1 MKKITL
7 LAAFL
12 FLTLSGIFAQKG
24 IIAGIITDDDAKTPL
39 NGATVRLT
47 RANDSIYKK
56 LVQSDSKGFFTLT
69 SLAPGNYNLSISYVG
84 RVPRYISRIAIS
96 DSLVNLG
103 KIALQPQPKE
113 EETVTVVAQVPVS
126 QKGDTIQYSASQY
139 KTNPDATVEDLVK
152 KLPGVTIENGV
163 VKAQGEEVKKV
174 TIDGRDFFG
183 DDATAALRNLPAEI
197 VDKIQVFDRLSDQ
210 AQFTGFD
217 DGNSQKAINVVT
229 KSGMRNG
236 QYGRVFAGYGTN
248 DRYSVGG
255 NMSFFKGSRRISLI
269 GQANN
274 INQQNFSAQDILGIT
289 SSSGGGGNSRGGGAQ
304 GAGGRGGGG
313 SFSGGGGNFNRGGM
327 GGGGNS
333 FFVGQQPGISR
344 TNSFGVN
351 YADVWGKKLTV
362 TGSYFFNNNNNTQ
375 EQITNQQTFVGKDSI
390 QFYNEQSLSGS
401 NNYNHRVNMRFEYKI
416 DSANTLMITPN
427 LSFQNNSSSSDITGN
442 SYLFS
447 PISNSFSKTERNTK
461 GMNLSNNILFRH
473 AFRKR
478 GRTISFSLNTGY
490 NNRDGETFL
499 ENNNI
504 FYRQSGSVR
513 DSLKQFTDQQ
523 TNGFNIG
530 GNISFTEPF
539 GKDGQLQI
547 GYSPSVNKSESDQEA
562 FKYDYTGDKYSIFDQ
577 NLSNTFNTKYTT
589 HNGNLTFRK
598 GNRDKMFSV
607 GLAIQH
613 ANLNSEQVYPY
624 TATVDRSFTNLLPE
638 AMLSQKISKRST
650 IRVNYRTSTNAP
662 SVNQLQNVINNSN
675 PLFLSTGNPDLK
687 QQFSQNLAI
696 RYTFTNTG
704 KGQSLFANVFLQ
716 QNNNYISSATF
727 IAAQDS
733 LLNPSV
739 TLYRGAQLS
748 KPVNL
753 NGYRS
758 LRGFVTFGQ
767 PVKAIKTNVN
777 FNIGMSLTR
786 IPGLV
791 NNTSTV
797 SNVTAYNTGV
807 VFASNVSQYVDFTL
821 SYNASFNNTVNSLQ
835 PELNNKYFNHAA
847 GLQMNLLN
855 KKGWFFQND
864 VSNQLY
870 SGLSDGFNQNYW
882 LWNMGVGK
890 KFLKDQKG
898 ELKFSVFDLL
908 KQNQSITRTS
918 TESGIIDVQNKVL
931 TQYFMLTFT
940 YKLKNFG
947 TPASNNNNNRENNF
961 GPGRFPGGGF

>member
-7 LAAFL
+7 LAGFL
-12 FLTLSGIFAQKG
+12 LFTLSGIFAQKG
-24 IIAGIITDDDAKTPL
+24 IIAGLILGDDAKTGL

-47 RANDSIYKK
+47 KANDSIYRK

-69 SLAPGNYNLSISYVG
+69 SLAAGTYNLSISYVG
-84 RVPRYISRIAIS
+84 HVPRYISRIDIT

-103 KIALQPQPKE
+103 KIVMQPQPKE
-113 EETVTVVAQVPVS
+113 EETVTVVAQTPVL

-210 AQFTGFD
+210 AQFSGFD

-255 NMSFFKGSRRISLI
+255 NMSFFKGNRRLSFI

-274 INQQNFSAQDILGIT
+274 INLQNFSAQDILGIT
-289 SSSGGGGNSRGGGAQ
+289 SSSNSGGGNRGGGAQ
-304 GAGGRGGGG
+304 GAGGRGGAPQGG
-313 SFSGGGGNFNRGGM
+313 GQQGGFNRGGGGGNN
-327 GGGGNS
+327 
-333 FFVGQQPGISR
+333 FFVGQQAGISR

-351 YADVWGKKLTV
+351 YSDIWSKKLTV

-375 EQITNQQTFVGKDSI
+375 EQITSQQTFVGKDSI
-390 QFYNEQSLSGS
+390 QYYNEQNISGS
-401 NNYNHRVNMRFEYKI
+401 NNFNHRVNMRFEYKI

-427 LSFQNNSSSSDITGN
+427 ISFQNNKSNSNITSN
-442 SYLFS
+442 SYSFTPLSQSFS
-447 PISNSFSKTERNTK
+447 ETNRNTSGLNFSNS
-461 GMNLSNNILFRH
+461 ILFRH
-473 AFRKR
+473 AFKKR
-478 GRTISFSLNTGY
+478 GRTLSFNLNTGFSD
-490 NNRDGETFL
+490 RDGETFL
-499 ENNNI
+499 ENNNV
-504 FYRQSGSVR
+504 FFRTSGDLR
-513 DSLKQFTDQQ
+513 DSLKQRTDLE
-523 TNGFNIG
+523 TKGFNIG
-530 GNISFTEPF
+530 GNVSFTEPI

-547 GYSPSVNKSESDQEA
+547 GYSPSYNKNESQQEA
-562 FKYDYTGDKYSIFDQ
+562 FKYDYTGAKYSIFDQ
-577 NLSNTFNTKYTT
+577 NLSNTFENTYAT

-598 GNRDKMFSV
+598 GNRDKMFSLGV
-607 GLAIQH
+607 ALQH
-613 ANLNSEQVYPY
+613 SELNSEQVYPY
-624 TATVDRSFTNLLPE
+624 VATVNRTFTNFLPE
-638 AMLSQKISKRST
+638 ASWNQKISKRSS
-650 IRVNYRTSTNAP
+650 IRVNYRTNTNAP
-662 SVNQLQNVINNSN
+662 SVSQLQNVINNN
-675 PLFLSTGNPDLK
+675 NTLFLSTGNPDLK
-687 QQFSQNLAI
+687 QQFGQSLI
-696 RYTFTNTG
+696 LRYTFTNTNL
-704 KGQSLFANVFLQ
+704 GQSLFANIFLQ
-716 QNNNYISSATF
+716 QNDNYISNATY

-733 LLNPSV
+733 VLNPSV
-739 TLYRGAQLS
+739 TLFRGAQLS

-758 LRGFVTFGQ
+758 IRGFVTFGQ
-767 PVKAIKTNVN
+767 PIKAIKTNVN
-777 FNIGMSLTR
+777 LNVGMSLVHT
-786 IPGLV
+786 PGIV
-791 NNTSTV
+791 NNINNTSNT
-797 SNVTAYNTGV
+797 TTYNAGV

-821 SYNASFNNTVNSLQ
+821 SYNAFFNNTVNSLQ
-835 PELNNKYFNHAA
+835 PSLNNKYFNHAA
-847 GLQMNLLN
+847 GLQFNLLN

-864 VSNQLY
+864 LNNQLY
-870 SGLSDGFNQNYW
+870 NGLSSGFNQNYW

-908 KQNQSITRTS
+908 KQNQSITRTT

-947 TPASNNNNNRENNF
+947 APAASNNSNRPQNF
-961 GPGRFPGGGF
+961 GPGGMPGGGF

>member
-12 FLTLSGIFAQKG
+12 LFTLSGIFAQKG
-24 IIAGIITDDDAKTPL
+24 IIAGLVLGDDAKTGL
-39 NGATVRLT
+39 NGATIRLT
-47 RANDSIYKK
+47 KANDSIYRK

-69 SLAPGNYNLSISYVG
+69 SLAAGTYNLSISYVG
-84 RVPRYISRIAIS
+84 HVPRFISRIDIS

-103 KIALQPQPKE
+103 KIVMQPQPKE
-113 EETVTVVAQVPVS
+113 EETVTVVAQTPVL

-236 QYGRVFAGYGTN
+236 QYGRIFAGYGTDN
-248 DRYSVGG
+248 RYSVGG
-255 NMSFFKGSRRISLI
+255 NMSFFKGNRRISLI

-289 SSSGGGGNSRGGGAQ
+289 SSSSSGGNNRGGGAQ

-313 SFSGGGGNFNRGGM
+313 NPGGGGNFNRGG
-327 GGGGNS
+327 GGG
-333 FFVGQQPGISR
+333 FFVGQQAGISR
-344 TNSFGVN
+344 TNSIGIN
-351 YADVWGKKLTV
+351 YSDLWGKKLTV
-362 TGSYFFNNNNNTQ
+362 TGSYFFNNNNNSQ
-375 EQITNQQTFVGKDSI
+375 EQLTNQQTFVGKDSI
-390 QFYNEQSLSGS
+390 QYYNEQNLSGS
-401 NNYNHRVNMRFEYKI
+401 NNFNHRVNMRFEYKI
-416 DSANTLMITPN
+416 DSSNTLMITPN
-427 LSFQNNSSSSDITGN
+427 LSFQDNTSSSNITGN
-442 SYLFS
+442 SYAFA
-447 PISNSFSKTERNTK
+447 PISNTFSRTDRNTK

-473 AFRKR
+473 AFAAKR
-478 GRTISFSLNTGY
+478 GRTLSLSLNTGF
-490 NNRDGETFL
+490 NDRDGETYL
-499 ENNNI
+499 ENTNI
-504 FYRQSGSVR
+504 FYRPSGEFR
-513 DSLKQFTDQQ
+513 DSLKQFTDLQ
-523 TNGFNIG
+523 TKGFNIG

-562 FKYDYTGDKYSIFDQ
+562 FKYDYTGAKYSLFDQ
-577 NLSNTFNTKYTT
+577 NLSNTFNTTYTT
-589 HNGNLTFRK
+589 HNGNVTFRK
-598 GNRDKMFSV
+598 GNRDKMFSL

-613 ANLNSEQVYPY
+613 SSLESEQVYPY
-624 TATVDRSFTNLLPE
+624 IATVDRTFNNLLPE
-638 AMLSQKISKRST
+638 ASWNQKISKRST
-650 IRVNYRTSTNAP
+650 IRVNFRTNTNAP
-662 SVNQLQNVINNSN
+662 SVSQLQNVINNSN
-675 PLFLSTGNPDLK
+675 ILFLSTGNQDLK
-687 QQFSQNLAI
+687 QQFSQNLAL
-696 RYTFTNTG
+696 RYTFTNTN

-716 QNNNYISSATF
+716 QNNNYISNATY

-733 LLNPSV
+733 VLNPSV
-739 TLYRGAQLS
+739 TLFKGAQLS
-748 KPVNL
+748 KPVNVS
-753 NGYRS
+753 GYRS

-767 PVKAIKTNVN
+767 PIKAIKTNVN
-777 FNIGMSLTR
+777 LNVGMSLVRT
-786 IPGLV
+786 PGLV
-791 NNTSTV
+791 NNIKTI
-797 SNVTAYNTGV
+797 SNTTTYNTGV

-821 SYNASFNNTVNSLQ
+821 SYSANFNNTVNSLQ

-847 GLQMNLLN
+847 GLQFNLLN

-864 VSNQLY
+864 INNQLY
-870 SGLSDGFNQNYW
+870 NGLSSGFDQNYW
-882 LWNMGVGK
+882 LWNMGLGK

-918 TESGIIDVQNKVL
+918 TESGISDVQNKVL

-947 TPASNNNNNRENNF
+947 AAASSGNNNNRPRENF
-961 GPGRFPGGGF
+961 GPGGMPGGGF